1 LGGCWDDETVQIDLS
16 LVDSSIQE
24 LVFVVTIQKQIPENK
39 ILGKSETFIRIYDKA
54 TETEIT
60 KYELE
65 EDFSTETAIEFGKLY
80 RKDGDGDSKHYSGY
94 KQACRSL

>member
-1 LGGCWDDETVQIDLS
+1 M
-16 LVDSSIQE
+16 
-24 LVFVVTIQKQIPENK
+24 KQIPENK
-39 ILGKSETFIRIYDKA
+39 IWASQKLFIRIYDKA

-80 RKDGDGDSKHYSGY
+80 RKDGVEIQALGQGY
-94 KQACRSL
+94 KAGLQKFVDQYAS